1 MTWMAWR
8 LQRSVYLFALAVSLV
23 LIGLTIANGLHLQ
36 MLLHHWR
43 GAPCHG
49 GNGFDPKYQR
59 YCQSQLSNYIGAR
72 NSGLVVHLMAVVPA
86 GVVGVV
92 LGANLVAGELSQK
105 TVRSA
110 WTQSVTRKHWF
121 ATKVLVGL
129 VSILVMAVPLCLTAT
144 WWLDA
149 SMWTPRISTNS
160 MTYAGLLPA
169 AVGVFAFALATA
181 VGVILR
187 RPGWAVAMALSVLL
201 AVMWTMQFEV
211 RPSLVPVHIAIIK
224 PVVVTKGFQ
233 AGKVPT
239 VAAPDNS
246 WVLFSGFAP
255 LHSAN
260 IIPSQSDEER
270 WQGLEFGCETA
281 AAAQQNEQAATASQV
296 AHCQLKNGLQLEQ
309 LYVADNEYWKLQIRE
324 GGLYLVGAT
333 LLFSA
338 SLVLVRR
345 SRA

>member
-8 LQRSVYLFALAVSLV
+8 LQRSVYLFALAVCLV

-36 MLLHHWR
+36 VLLHHWR
-43 GAPCHG
+43 GAPCHS

-59 YCQSQLSNYIGAR
+59 YCQSLFSNYVSAR

-105 TVRSA
+105 TVRPA
-110 WTQSVTRKHWF
+110 WTQSVTREHWF

-187 RPGWAVAMALSVLL
+187 RPGWAVAVALSVLVV
-201 AVMWTMQFEV
+201 VMWTMQFEV
-211 RPSLVPVHIAIIK
+211 RTSLVPAHMAIIK

-260 IIPSQSDEER
+260 RIPSQNDEER
-270 WQGLEFGCETA
+270 WQGLVFGCEA
-281 AAAQQNEQAATASQV
+281 AAATKHNEQAATASQV
-296 AHCQLKNGLQLEQ
+296 AHCQKKYGLQFEQ
-309 LYVADNEYWKLQIRE
+309 LYVADSQYWTLQLRE
-324 GGLYLVGAT
+324 GTIYLGGAILLLGLAIP
-333 LLFSA
+333 
-338 SLVLVRR
+338 LVRR

>member
-1 MTWMAWR
+1 
-8 LQRSVYLFALAVSLV
+8 
-23 LIGLTIANGLHLQ
+23 
-36 MLLHHWR
+36 
-43 GAPCHG
+43 
-49 GNGFDPKYQR
+49 
-59 YCQSQLSNYIGAR
+59 
-72 NSGLVVHLMAVVPA
+72 
-86 GVVGVV
+86 
-92 LGANLVAGELSQK
+92 
-105 TVRSA
+105 
-110 WTQSVTRKHWF
+110 
-121 ATKVLVGL
+121 
-129 VSILVMAVPLCLTAT
+129 
-144 WWLDA
+144 
-149 SMWTPRISTNS
+149 
-160 MTYAGLLPA
+160 
-169 AVGVFAFALATA
+169 
-181 VGVILR
+181 
-187 RPGWAVAMALSVLL
+187 
-201 AVMWTMQFEV
+201 
-211 RPSLVPVHIAIIK
+211 
-224 PVVVTKGFQ
+224 
-233 AGKVPT
+233 